1 MAALSVQVP
10 YPVFYDRDGVPLDNG
25 NIYIGVANLDPVT
38 NLLQVYYDEALTL
51 TASQPLITSN
61 GYVYRN
67 GTPAQLYVNA
77 INFSILVND
86 SKNLLVYNFPNGTGI
101 DSANAA
107 DIDYIPPFAGAVTSN
122 YTVADKLAQTISL
135 MDFGGDLIAAVAAAG
150 ATETTLVI
158 NEAVTL
164 STTLT
169 IPANVTL
176 RFENTGLVTVTG
188 SARLFVNGAV
198 QADRLQQ
205 IFACGLFTNN
215 ITASINANALVITGV
230 ASNTVAPGQI
240 VTGAGLRDGIQ
251 IFQEYG
257 ITGVGTYSINGYNG
271 IIASQAMTL
280 ISSPVI
286 FGAGTVEEVYPAWFG
301 AVNDGVTDSTTAVQL
316 AVYSQT
322 WGGTVRFPAGGYV
335 VTDITVL
342 HPGMTVAGDGANND
356 YSGAPP
362 PDLSVMSTIFV
373 SADNVSAFVI
383 SERCNQVNIRN
394 LVFSTKNP
402 PYLVAGDFA
411 PFGTNRRA
419 IRYEGHAPQGIFHGT
434 IDSCQF
440 FGFTSAILANDTWA
454 VVGDGVG
461 APGTYWDGTASVTYY
476 DWQINPLVIRNCNF
490 IGNTYGV
497 LINANNCDAWR
508 ILDCVFVMPA
518 NGFGVSLLRC
528 GYIKLDNCFAYAGN
542 TTGTEFVNLVGNGA
556 EALDNVTL
564 DNCQAENCSHF
575 INFASGS
582 TNTTPPQINVR
593 NSIHQI
599 LADVYLGSPCEYNSQ
614 NNHIMSYV
622 YVDSVNVRVN
632 SINDKFQFLNFSS
645 GPTWGFVVISGD
657 AQTINT
663 YVPGRNP
670 SSALGKNAW
679 FSGAAINSEPNVRT
693 DNSYSVT
700 PNDVTVIINRAST
713 TSVVLPEPTAFLGRR
728 IRVVTRQAQSV
739 ISSQSNVIPITGG
752 AATNALL
759 SAIAGKWAD
768 LECNGTYWI
777 ITASN

>member
-25 NIYIGVANLDPVT
+25 NIYIGVTNLDPVT
-38 NLLQVYYDEALTL
+38 NPLQVYYDEALTL

-77 INFSILVND
+77 ANFSILVND
-86 SKNLLVYNFPNGTGI
+86 SKNLLVYNFPDGTGI
-101 DSANAA
+101 DSADAA
-107 DIDYIPPFAGAVTSN
+107 DIEYNPPFTGALTSG

-135 MDFGGDLIAAVAAAG
+135 MDFGGNLITAVAAAG

-176 RFENTGLVTVTG
+176 QFENTGLITITG
-188 SARLFVNGAV
+188 SARLFINGAV
-198 QADRLQQ
+198 QADRVQQ
-205 IFACGLFTNN
+205 IFSCGLFTNN
-215 ITASINANALVITGV
+215 ITASINANGLIITAV

-257 ITGVGTYSINGYNG
+257 ITGVGTYAINGYNG

-280 ISSPVI
+280 VSSPVV
-286 FGAGTVEEVYPAWFG
+286 FGAGTVEEVYPTWFG
-301 AVNDGVTDSTTAVQL
+301 AVNDGVTDSTTAVRL

-322 WGGTVRFPAGGYV
+322 WGGTVRFPAGGYA
-335 VTDITVL
+335 VTGLTVL
-342 HPGMTVAGDGANND
+342 HPGMTVEGDGVNND

-373 SADNVSAFVI
+373 TADNVSAFVI
-383 SERCNQVNIRN
+383 SERCNQVSIKN
-394 LVFSTKNP
+394 LVFSSKNP
-402 PYLVAGDFA
+402 PYLSAGDYA

-419 IRYEGHAPQGIFHGT
+419 IRYEGHAPQGIFGGN

-461 APGTYWDGTASVTYY
+461 APGTYWNGTASVTYY
-476 DWQINPLVIRNCNF
+476 DWQINPLVIRNCQF
-490 IGNTYGV
+490 VGNTNGV
-497 LINANNCDAWR
+497 IINANNCDAWR

-518 NGFGVSLLRC
+518 NGFGVNLLRC
-528 GYIKLDNCFAYAGN
+528 GFIKLDNCFAFAGN
-542 TTGTEFVNLVGNGA
+542 TTNTEFVNLVGNGA

-575 INFASGS
+575 INFVAGS

-599 LADVYLGSPCEYNSQ
+599 LADVYLGSPCEYNSL
-614 NNHIMSYV
+614 NNHLMSYV
-622 YVDSVNVRVN
+622 YIESANVRVN
-632 SINDKFQFLNFSS
+632 SINDKFQFLNFVS
-645 GPTWGFVVISGD
+645 GATWNFIVVSGD
-657 AQTINT
+657 VDTIKT
-663 YVPGRNP
+663 YIPGRNP
-670 SSALGKNAW
+670 SSSLGVNAR
-679 FSGAAINSEPNVRT
+679 FNGFAINSEPNVQT
-693 DNSYSVT
+693 VDNYAVT
-700 PNDVTVIINRAST
+700 AKDVTVVINRAT
-713 TSVVLPEPTAFLGRR
+713 TTTVVLPLGYLFPGRR
-728 IRVVTRQAQSV
+728 IRVVTRQAQA
-739 ISSQSNVIPITGG
+739 ILSSQSNITPIIGG
-752 AATNALL
+752 APTNAIL
-759 SAIAGKWAD
+759 AATAGKWAD
-768 LECNGTYWI
+768 LESDGTYWV